1 MCQIREELYKL
12 KKENTNTRRANNSS
26 SSVSRSAAKTRDNAL
41 KKKNATFIKGIK
53 TMDDAELD
61 NIVLTFHYPD
71 DSIRKVNCN
80 KSGFYD
86 NYGTK
91 RLSVSQ
97 IYSNIVAMQN
107 DLQALYFEIGQ
118 YEVQK
123 RRYSS
128 NKT

>member
-1 MCQIREELYKL
+1 VKNNKQRVQRM
-12 KKENTNTRRANNSS
+12 NNSNS
-26 SSVSRSAAKTRDNAL
+26 STSRVAAKTRNNAL
-41 KKKNATFIKGIK
+41 KNKNATFIKGIK

-80 KSGFYD
+80 KLGFYD
-86 NYGTK
+86 NYGKK

-107 DLQALYFEIGQ
+107 DLQALYFEIG
-118 YEVQK
+118 
-123 RRYSS
+123 
-128 NKT
+128 

>member
-1 MCQIREELYKL
+1 
-12 KKENTNTRRANNSS
+12 
-26 SSVSRSAAKTRDNAL
+26 
-41 KKKNATFIKGIK
+41 
-53 TMDDAELD
+53 MDDAELD

-97 IYSNIVAMQN
+97 I
-107 DLQALYFEIGQ
+107 
-118 YEVQK
+118 
-123 RRYSS
+123 
-128 NKT
+128 